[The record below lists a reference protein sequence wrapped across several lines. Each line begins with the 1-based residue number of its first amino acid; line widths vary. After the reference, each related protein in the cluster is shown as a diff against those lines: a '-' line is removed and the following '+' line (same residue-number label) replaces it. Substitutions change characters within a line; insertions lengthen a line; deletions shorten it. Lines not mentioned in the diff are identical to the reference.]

1 MRIIELL
8 RGIMS
13 CYLLVLILCTL
24 LECCNISNLLIYL
37 FFFLHGELL
46 CEYMILLFA
55 RSNLFQNKYDDEEG

>member
-1 MRIIELL
+1 MIELL
-8 RGIMS
+8 RGNMS

-55 RSNLFQNKYDDEEG
+55 R